1 PPLRLPVD
9 GLGEHWDI
17 RRVVGVGR
25 SLPWWQRLS
34 AVLIRLGRARR
45 DGIEVESVGERPY
58 DLTCLS
64 DNTGFAAE
72 PLGSLE
78 AARFGLPTRVD
89 LRREESGGERV
100 VGPRSPVEAVACFRL
115 AEVIVVGHHREC
127 GSVESVPDCR
137 RACSERTVEVIARYL
152 DTSPNFWVGRVRFPS
167 FLIPSG
173 IDRTNPL
180 E

>member
-1 PPLRLPVD
+1 TDHGDQQQAGFADEDTDSAREQCKCAHTHPPLRLPVD

-78 AARFGLPTRVD
+78 AARFGLPTR
-89 LRREESGGERV
+89 
-100 VGPRSPVEAVACFRL
+100 
-115 AEVIVVGHHREC
+115 
-127 GSVESVPDCR
+127 
-137 RACSERTVEVIARYL
+137 
-152 DTSPNFWVGRVRFPS
+152 
-167 FLIPSG
+167 
-173 IDRTNPL
+173 
-180 E
+180 